1 MSPRRVLPYSR
12 QNILPD
18 DLRAV
23 VRILKG
29 DWLTTGPSVAEFE
42 RKFAAYVGAKHA
54 VAVSSGTAALH
65 AACFAAGVGPGDEV
79 VVPATTF
86 VATANAAVYLGA
98 TPRFADVDPETG
110 LMDPEAAEG
119 AVTRKTRAIIPVDFA
134 GHPADLDAFRRI
146 ARRHRLVLI
155 DDAAHALGAAWRG
168 DRIGSL
174 ADFTTFS
181 FHPVKHITTGEG
193 GMITT
198 DDGEAATRMRMFRH
212 HGIMR
217 DPQRLSADEGPWYHE
232 MQVLGFNYRITDF
245 QCALGISQLAKVE
258 RFIKA
263 RRDIARRYTEAFN
276 GMDGV
281 RTPQERKGARHVYH
295 IYPLRLALER
305 LKRSR
310 REIFE
315 EFRKAGLGVQVLY
328 IPVPWQPFY
337 RKNFGTRRGQFPG
350 AERFYESEISL
361 PIFPQMR
368 NADVAR
374 VIRTVRSVIGRA
386 AR

>member
-1 MSPRRVLPYSR
+1 MSHRPFLPYSR

-23 VRILKG
+23 VRVLKG
-29 DWLTTGPSVAEFE
+29 DWLTTGPTVDEFE
-42 RKFAAYVGAKHA
+42 RKFAKYAGAKHA

-65 AACFAAGVGPGDEV
+65 AAFFAAGVGPGDEV
-79 VVPATTF
+79 IVPATTF
-86 VATANAAVYLGA
+86 VATSNAAVYLGA
-98 TPRFADVDPETG
+98 TPRFADVDPETA
-110 LMDPEAAEG
+110 LMIPEAAE
-119 AVTRKTRAIIPVDFA
+119 AAITRKTRAIVPVDFA

-155 DDAAHALGAAWRG
+155 DDAAHALGARWRG
-168 DRIGSL
+168 RRIGSI

-198 DDGEAATRMRMFRH
+198 DDAEAAVRMRMFRH

-217 DPQRLSADEGPWYHE
+217 DPKRLSVNEGPWYHE

-263 RRDIARRYTEAFN
+263 RREIARRYTEAFRD
-276 GMDGV
+276 MDGV
-281 RTPQERKGARHVYH
+281 LTPLERKGARHVYH
-295 IYPLRLALER
+295 IYPIRLALDR
-305 LKRSR
+305 LKASR

-315 EFRKAGLGVQVLY
+315 QLRKEGLGVQVLY

-337 RKNFGTRRGQFPG
+337 RKRFGTRRGQFPG

>member
-1 MSPRRVLPYSR
+1 M
-12 QNILPD
+12 
-18 DLRAV
+18 
-23 VRILKG
+23 
-29 DWLTTGPSVAEFE
+29 
-42 RKFAAYVGAKHA
+42 
-54 VAVSSGTAALH
+54 
-65 AACFAAGVGPGDEV
+65 
-79 VVPATTF
+79 
-86 VATANAAVYLGA
+86 
-98 TPRFADVDPETG
+98 
-110 LMDPEAAEG
+110 
-119 AVTRKTRAIIPVDFA
+119 
-134 GHPADLDAFRRI
+134 
-146 ARRHRLVLI
+146 
-155 DDAAHALGAAWRG
+155 
-168 DRIGSL
+168 
-174 ADFTTFS
+174 
-181 FHPVKHITTGEG
+181 ITTG
-193 GMITT
+193 
-198 DDGEAATRMRMFRH
+198 DGEAATRMRMFRH

-217 DPQRLSADEGPWYHE
+217 DPQRLSVDEGPWYHE
-232 MQVLGFNYRITDF
+232 MQILGFNYRITDF

-263 RRDIARRYTEAFN
+263 RRDIARRYTEAFSGLN
-276 GMDGV
+276 GV
-281 RTPQERKGARHVYH
+281 LTPKERKGARHVYH
-295 IYPLRLALER
+295 IYPLRLALEC

-374 VIRTVRSVIGRA
+374 VIRTVRGVIVRA